1 MLGLGSRGDAP
12 NMAGDITVHEGIEA
26 GSDLD
31 PHATASGAF
40 ATSKDDSKRR
50 GVTWALVMLVTSI
63 LIISF
68 LIVYWGPEWE
78 FLDGLQ
84 PSIALRCE
92 LPTEQPYMMVP
103 AMVPIEISNSTQAAE
118 YASRWFPEFNGTEF
132 QDDGGGTYSA
142 EIDDLFLYVDSDG
155 VLMYNHIGEMEEV
168 PLNAFPETLARNISM
183 TFINAHGGLGDYVEY
198 DDSYGYSEDMK
209 GVRRLTHRLFTY
221 QRQYAGYYV
230 FGRDWLGTMVTPKTQ
245 IVSSFHR
252 AEFQLIETNETRQVI
267 SAETAWSALFNASG
281 RDVST
286 VEITSVQLCYCVG
299 EPFGEGVDVH
309 AAWMFWGE
317 GIDLYVDAFSGEVL
331 TPPIFP

>member
-1 MLGLGSRGDAP
+1 MFESWSRGDAP
-12 NMAGDITVHEGIEA
+12 DTAGDTTVHEGIEA

-31 PHATASGAF
+31 PHAAASGAF

-50 GVTWALVMLVTSI
+50 GVTWALVMIAMSI
-63 LIISF
+63 LVMSF
-68 LIVYWGPEWE
+68 LMVYWGSEWE
-78 FLDGLQ
+78 FLDGVG

-92 LPTEQPYMMVP
+92 LPTERPNMMVP
-103 AMVPIEISNSTQAAE
+103 AMVAIEITNSTQAAE
-118 YASRWFPEFNGTEF
+118 YALRWFPEFNGTEF
-132 QDDGGGTYSA
+132 QEDGGGTFSA
-142 EIDDLFLYVDSDG
+142 QVDDLLLFVDSDG
-155 VLMYNHIGEMEEV
+155 VLSYNRIGEFEEV
-168 PLNAFPETLARNISM
+168 PLNAFPVTLARNISM
-183 TFINAHGGLGDYVEY
+183 TFIIAHGGLGDYTEY
-198 DDSYGYSEDMK
+198 DDSYGYSEDSK
-209 GVRRLTHRLFTY
+209 GRRRLICRSFDYHR
-221 QRQYAGYYV
+221 RYAGYYV

-286 VEITSVQLCYCVG
+286 VEITSVQLCYCVE
-299 EPFGEGVDVH
+299 EPFGEGADVH

-331 TPPIFP
+331 TPPIFS